1 MTIPAL
7 IKTLR
12 ELDRITSESSPHG
25 ESDRPAR
32 APTIRELDHR
42 RGDGIDVRLLWSP
55 TDDRVQVAVI
65 DTKTG
70 ERFAIA
76 VEPHEALT
84 AFHHP
89 YSYAASNGGL
99 QPTLAVSA
107 SSTSQESHK

>member
-12 ELDRITSESSPHG
+12 ELDRITSESSPGG
-25 ESDRPAR
+25 ESERPAR
-32 APTIRELDHR
+32 DPAIRELDHR
-42 RGDGIDVRLLWSP
+42 HSDGIDVRLLWSP
-55 TDDRVQVAVI
+55 ADDRVQVAVL
-65 DTKTG
+65 DAKRG
-70 ERFAIA
+70 EKFAIA

-99 QPTLAVSA
+99 EHTLAV
-107 SSTSQESHK
+107 